1 MVSFLNTSRNS
12 NLKIPNTKHE
22 NGDLII
28 YCSIPATTHR
38 QRPTGIRV
46 AARGNIIDKKYGR
59 ITSIPATYRP
69 YAMKMTSRSQRNSTL
84 S

>member
-46 AARGNIIDKKYGR
+46 AARGNIIDKNTAESHLYQQLTGHM
-59 ITSIPATYRP
+59 P
-69 YAMKMTSRSQRNSTL
+69 
-84 S
+84 